1 MSGEIF
7 CCSSATPYRSIRT
20 DHDPKFTAFLTATT
34 QSSID
39 ALQDNAT
46 ASDVQ
51 LSDKAFAVQVVRQ
64 INFGPV
70 EWKRYFA
77 PNQGQGDVG
86 GFQEVTEKALVDA
99 NFSKLNSYVSPIYIY
114 VPFKH
119 VRIIRAGTVGCISQV
134 QELQMHRAQ
143 SILRAEPV
151 QERSGE
157 QASLEGRCCSTS
169 RRDRYLKD

>member
-99 NFSKLNSYVSPIYIY
+99 NFSKLNS
-114 VPFKH
+114 FKNFKCTVH
-119 VRIIRAGTVGCISQV
+119 NRFFELNLYKKDPVNKHHWRADVA
-134 QELQMHRAQ
+134 RPA
-143 SILRAEPV
+143 
-151 QERSGE
+151 GE
-157 QASLEGRCCSTS
+157 I
-169 RRDRYLKD
+169 DI